1 MWQADQQ
8 PERSAEHVDSFQK
21 SELRKREGNKKT
33 VFLQVQVL
41 TLPAQTQIIEFAF
54 DEATRSA
61 KLTTVQGSAQDL
73 TAKYDLKPSPDEN
86 RTLFT
91 YEATAVSNINVP
103 LPVSAQK
110 GAFRE
115 LFVKIARAI
124 KKGIEEDRKAAAEVP

>member
-1 MWQADQQ
+1 M
-8 PERSAEHVDSFQK
+8 
-21 SELRKREGNKKT
+21 
-33 VFLQVQVL
+33 L

-91 YEATAVSNINVP
+91 YEAMAVRNINVP